1 MPLLGLLPAAT
12 AALIANAPTRDR
24 MPFGLL
30 TIQPTFTV
38 SDWSVATRVLDDF
51 LGLARKE
58 KGCSYCGYTRSL
70 AGDKLFISEAF
81 NSAES
86 VVEHVQAYKTIKPAL
101 SGAVSLERM
110 QLHGPADEI
119 EKCVSAMP
127 AGTQCFPMR
136 AKPSGFSFFSKQTGG
151 LMTAQTLCSLK
162 PMLLI
167 SDWEKAEKIMADYV
181 ELAALEPG
189 LIYCGWTSDEDSTRA
204 FLRVAHSSADAVLEH
219 LDNVGPCLEALLGPD
234 GGATLE
240 NIELHGPK
248 AQVEK
253 VRSAGT
259 LLDGLDAEYYA
270 TASGFQKFEC
280 WSSYVAQPKRSIKFG

>member
-1 MPLLGLLPAAT
+1 MVYGSMVAQDGIALVERARERSAGRLRRAVERSIVVRALGGVGAIDRAVGELWRRRRRRRELRLRFALSLRRIGLSRTMPLLGLLPAAT

-38 SDWSVATRVLDDF
+38 SDWNVATRVLDDF

-70 AGDKLFISEAF
+70 TGDKLFISEAF

-119 EKCVSAMP
+119 EKCMSAMP

-181 ELAALEPG
+181 ERAALEPG

-204 FLRVAHSSADAVLEH
+204 FLRVAH
-219 LDNVGPCLEALLGPD
+219 
-234 GGATLE
+234 
-240 NIELHGPK
+240 
-248 AQVEK
+248 
-253 VRSAGT
+253 
-259 LLDGLDAEYYA
+259 
-270 TASGFQKFEC
+270 
-280 WSSYVAQPKRSIKFG
+280 